1 MTHDLRS
8 YIRRIFLKLGEYF
21 AYSVTGEVK
30 MKHLNFKYLE
40 SLATQYPNIARASTE
55 IINLQALL
63 NLPKETEHFVSDVH
77 GEYEQFL
84 HILRNG
90 SGAIRN
96 KIEDVF
102 GSTLSAKD
110 KKSLAALIYY
120 PEQKVEKMKQ
130 ELSNE
135 DLMDWY
141 KVSLHRLI
149 AVCKESSA
157 KYTRSKLR
165 KNLPPDFAYILE
177 ELLSENN
184 RVVQKEEYY
193 NEIFDTIIRINRAK
207 EFIVAISQVIQ
218 RLVVTRLHVI
228 GDIFDRGPG
237 PHIIMDHLMEFNNV
251 DFQWGNHDMVWMG
264 AASGHEACIA
274 NVIRLSARYN
284 NLDVLEDGYGINL
297 VPLASF
303 AIEAY
308 ADDPCECFS
317 VHAEDHHDP
326 REISLNMKMHK
337 AIAIIQF
344 KLEGQLIRR
353 RPEFNMDNRM
363 LLHLIDYEKGT
374 ITIEGKTYEL
384 LDKNFPTIDP
394 EDPYELSPAEEKLMK
409 RLCMNFRNCEK
420 LQEHVRFMFNKGS
433 LYLKYNSNLLYHGC
447 VPLDENGQFRKVWI
461 GNKEYAG
468 KELYDVLEYY
478 ARKGYYEQ
486 DNEEEHEYGKDI
498 MWYIW
503 SNENSPVYG
512 KEKMA
517 TFERYFIDD
526 KDIQV
531 EKKDHYYSLIDNEEV
546 ANRILEEFGMDP
558 ENSHIINGHMP
569 VKTVQGESPVKCGG
583 KVMIIDGGFSRAY
596 HNTTGIAGYT
606 LIYNSHGLRLV
617 SHKTF
622 TSTEDV
628 IENEIDVHTDT
639 VIMENSKQRE
649 RVGDTESGKR
659 IREKIKDLE
668 ELLHAYRSGLIL
680 ERE

>member
-1 MTHDLRS
+1 M
-8 YIRRIFLKLGEYF
+8 EN
-21 AYSVTGEVK
+21 
-30 MKHLNFKYLE
+30 LNFKYLQ

-63 NLPKETEHFVSDVH
+63 NLPKETEHFVSDIH

-102 GSTLSAKD
+102 GNTLCARD
-110 KKSLAALIYY
+110 KKSLATLIYY
-120 PEQKVEKMKQ
+120 PEEKIERMKQ
-130 ELSNE
+130 ELSEE
-135 DLMDWY
+135 DLLDWY

-149 AVCKESSA
+149 AVCKECSA

-165 KNLPPDFAYILE
+165 KSLPEDFAYILE

-193 NEIFDTIIRINRAK
+193 NEIFDTIIRINRAR

-218 RLVVTRLHVI
+218 TLTVTRLHVI
-228 GDIFDRGPG
+228 GDVFDRGPG
-237 PHIIMDHLMEFNNV
+237 PHIIMDHLMKHCTV
-251 DFQWGNHDMVWMG
+251 DFQWGNHDVVWMG

-303 AIEAY
+303 AMETY
-308 ADDPCECFS
+308 ANDPCECFS
-317 VHAEDHHDP
+317 VHAEDHHHP
-326 REISLNMKMHK
+326 REIELNMKMHK

-344 KLEGQLIRR
+344 KLEGQVIKR
-353 RPEFNMDNRM
+353 RPEFNMEKRM
-363 LLHLIDYEKGT
+363 LLDKIDYENGT
-374 ITIEGKTYEL
+374 ICIDGKTYEL
-384 LDKNFPTIDP
+384 LDKSFPTIDP
-394 EDPYELSPAEEKLMK
+394 KDPFKLSPGEESLMN
-409 RLCMNFRNCEK
+409 RLRMNFRNCDK
-420 LQEHVRFMFNKGS
+420 LQEHIRFRGKKGS
-433 LYLKYNSNLLYHGC
+433 LYLRCNSNLLYHGC
-447 VPLDENGQFRKVWI
+447 VPLDENGNFRKVKI
-461 GNKEYAG
+461 GKKEYAG

-486 DNEEEHEYGKDI
+486 QDNREEHEYGKDI

-517 TFERYFIDD
+517 TFERYFIAD
-526 KDIQV
+526 KEVQE
-531 EKKDHYYSLIDNEEV
+531 EKKDYYYQLIDREDV

-558 ENSHIINGHMP
+558 EKSHIINGHMP
-569 VKTVQGESPVKCGG
+569 VKTVKGESPVKCGG
-583 KVMIIDGGFSRAY
+583 KVMIIDGGFSKAY
-596 HNTTGIAGYT
+596 RGQTGIAGYT
-606 LIYNSHGLRLV
+606 LIYNSRGLRLV
-617 SHKTF
+617 SHETF
-622 TSTEDV
+622 TSTEDM
-628 IENEIDVHTDT
+628 IEKEKDVFSDT
-639 VIMENSKQRE
+639 VIMEFSKHRE
-649 RVGDTESGKR
+649 RVADTENGKQ

-668 ELLHAYRSGLIL
+668 ELLHAYRSGRIL
-680 ERE
+680 EQE

>member
-1 MTHDLRS
+1 M
-8 YIRRIFLKLGEYF
+8 EN
-21 AYSVTGEVK
+21 
-30 MKHLNFKYLE
+30 LNFKYLQ

-63 NLPKETEHFVSDVH
+63 NLPKETEHFVSDIH

-102 GSTLSAKD
+102 GNTLCARD
-110 KKSLAALIYY
+110 KKSLATLIYY
-120 PEQKVEKMKQ
+120 PEEKIERMKQ
-130 ELSNE
+130 ELSEE
-135 DLMDWY
+135 DLLDWY

-149 AVCKESSA
+149 AVCKECSA

-165 KNLPPDFAYILE
+165 KSLPEDFAYILE

-193 NEIFDTIIRINRAK
+193 NEIFDTIIRINRAR

-218 RLVVTRLHVI
+218 TLTVTRLHVI
-228 GDIFDRGPG
+228 GDVFDRGPG
-237 PHIIMDHLMEFNNV
+237 PHIIMDHLMKHCTV
-251 DFQWGNHDMVWMG
+251 DFQWGNHDVVWMG

-303 AIEAY
+303 AMETY
-308 ADDPCECFS
+308 ANDPCECFS
-317 VHAEDHHDP
+317 VHAEDHHHP
-326 REISLNMKMHK
+326 REIELNMKMHK

-344 KLEGQLIRR
+344 KLEGQVIKR
-353 RPEFNMDNRM
+353 RPEFNMEKRM
-363 LLHLIDYEKGT
+363 LLDKIDYENGT
-374 ITIEGKTYEL
+374 ICIDGKTYEL
-384 LDKNFPTIDP
+384 LDKSFPTIDP
-394 EDPYELSPAEEKLMK
+394 KDPFKLSPGEESLMN
-409 RLCMNFRNCEK
+409 RLRMNFRNCDK
-420 LQEHVRFMFNKGS
+420 LQEHIRFMFNKGS
-433 LYLKYNSNLLYHGC
+433 LYLRCNSNLLYHGC
-447 VPLDENGQFRKVWI
+447 VPLDENGNFRKVKI
-461 GNKEYAG
+461 GKKEYAG

-486 DNEEEHEYGKDI
+486 QDNREEHEYGKDI

-517 TFERYFIDD
+517 TFERYFIAD
-526 KDIQV
+526 KEAQE
-531 EKKDHYYSLIDNEEV
+531 EKKDYYYQLIDREDV

-558 ENSHIINGHMP
+558 EKSHIINGHMP
-569 VKTVQGESPVKCGG
+569 VKTVKGESPVKCGG
-583 KVMIIDGGFSRAY
+583 KVMIIDGGFSKAY
-596 HNTTGIAGYT
+596 RGQTGIAGYT
-606 LIYNSHGLRLV
+606 LIYNSRGLRLV
-617 SHKTF
+617 SHETF
-622 TSTEDV
+622 TSTEDM
-628 IENEIDVHTDT
+628 IEKEKDVFSDT
-639 VIMENSKQRE
+639 VIMEFSKHRE
-649 RVGDTESGKR
+649 RVADTENGKQ

-668 ELLHAYRSGLIL
+668 ELLHAYRSGRIL
-680 ERE
+680 EQE

>member
-1 MTHDLRS
+1 MQ
-8 YIRRIFLKLGEYF
+8 
-21 AYSVTGEVK
+21 
-30 MKHLNFKYLE
+30 HLNFKYLE

-55 IINLQALL
+55 IINLQAIL
-63 NLPKETEHFVSDVH
+63 NLPKETEHFVSDIH
-77 GEYEQFL
+77 GEYEQNL

-102 GSTLSAKD
+102 GNTLCARD

-120 PEQKVEKMKQ
+120 PEQKVERMKM

-135 DLMDWY
+135 DLLDWY
-141 KVSLHRLI
+141 KVSLNRLI

-165 KNLPPDFAYILE
+165 KSFPPDFSYILE

-184 RVVQKEEYY
+184 RVVQKEQYY

-207 EFIVAISQVIQ
+207 EFIVAISQTIQ

-237 PHIIMDHLMEFNNV
+237 PHIIMDHLMKLENV

-297 VPLASF
+297 IPLASF
-303 AIEAY
+303 AIETY
-308 ADDPCECFS
+308 ADDPCDCFG
-317 VHAEDHHDP
+317 VHGEDHHDP
-326 REISLNMKMHK
+326 REIALNKKMHK
-337 AIAIIQF
+337 AIAVIQF
-344 KLEGQLIRR
+344 KLEGQVIRR

-363 LLHLIDYEKGT
+363 LLDKIDYEKGT
-374 ITIEGKTYEL
+374 ITIDGKTYEL
-384 LDKNFPTIDP
+384 LDKSFPTIDP
-394 EDPYELSPAEEKLMK
+394 ADPYRLSEEEENVMK
-409 RLCMNFRNCEK
+409 RLRMNFRNCDK
-420 LQEHVRFMFNKGS
+420 LQEHVRFLFNKGS
-433 LYLKYNSNLLYHGC
+433 MYLRYNSNLLYHGC
-447 VPLDENGQFRKVWI
+447 VPLDENGYFRKVKL
-461 GNKEYAG
+461 GSKEYSG
-468 KELYDVLEYY
+468 RELYDVLEYY

-526 KDIQV
+526 KAIQE
-531 EKKDHYYSLIDNEEV
+531 EKKDYYYKLIEKEEV
-546 ANRILEEFGMDP
+546 ANRILEEFGMDT
-558 ENSHIINGHMP
+558 EHSHIINGHMP

-596 HNTTGIAGYT
+596 RRTTGIAGYT
-606 LIYNSHGLRLV
+606 LIYNSYGLRLV
-617 SHKTF
+617 SHNTF

-628 IENEIDVHTDT
+628 IENEIDVHSDT
-639 VIMENSKQRE
+639 VITELSSHRE
-649 RVGDTESGKR
+649 RVRDTEDGKK
-659 IREKIKDLE
+659 IKEKIKDLE
-668 ELLHAYRSGLIL
+668 ELLHAYRTGLIL
-680 ERE
+680 EQV